1 AVSFY
6 NLYRHNFLRAA
17 VCVPEL
23 RVADPAFNAAQTIT
37 LMQQAEAEHVAV
49 ALFPELGLTA
59 YSCDDLFHQ
68 DALLDAASSALEQV
82 VQASRDL
89 QVTSVVGL
97 PLRVDGLLY
106 NCAAVV
112 QGGRV
117 LGVVPKTYLPNYRE
131 FYELRQYTPGDTCTR
146 ETIDLHGQR
155 EVPFGSRLLFR
166 FAEQPLAVLH
176 VEICED
182 LWAPIPPSTY
192 GALAGA

>member
-1 AVSFY
+1 
-6 NLYRHNFLRAA
+6 
-17 VCVPEL
+17 
-23 RVADPAFNAAQTIT
+23 
-37 LMQQAEAEHVAV
+37 MQQAEAEHVAV

-68 DALLDAASSALEQV
+68 DALLDAALSALDQV

-89 QVTSVVGL
+89 QLTSVVGL

-131 FYELRQYTPGDTCTR
+131 FYELRQFTSGDTCAR
-146 ETIDLHGQR
+146 EAIDLPGQR
-155 EVPFGSRLLFR
+155 DVPFGSRLLFR
-166 FAEQPLAVLH
+166 FAEQP
-176 VEICED
+176 
-182 LWAPIPPSTY
+182 
-192 GALAGA
+192 